1 MDQRSLDLSKAKF
14 STDDSLLDADL
25 SGPNGART
33 LGDGVTVSYDS
44 GGDFI
49 VRNEAGEELPK
60 HIVTVA
66 ADMARS
72 KPAMVWLCYDLPDG
86 GQNCVRVRAGGIH
99 THTAY

>member
-14 STDDSLLDADL
+14 STDDTLLDADL
-25 SGPNGART
+25 SGPNASCT
-33 LGDGVTVSYDS
+33 LGDGVTISQDES
-44 GGDFI
+44 GGFI

-66 ADMARS
+66 GDMADR
-72 KPAMVWLCYDLPDG
+72 PAMVWLCYDLPDG
-86 GQNCVRVRAGGIH
+86 GQNCIRVRASGIH